1 MAQAQTTVTG
11 QGEMQDIQVAE
22 SRSFAKLFWR
32 QLKRNP
38 FVIAA
43 LAILALLYGMMIAS
57 PLIIDAFGYDPSKP
71 FVGPPLEG
79 PSSDHWFGTD
89 HLGRDLFSRVVWGSR
104 ISLNIGIIVA
114 LLSVGIGTLLG
125 SVAGYFG
132 GWLDSLIMRFTD
144 IVLNFP
150 FLFFAITIVTILE
163 PNFWNIVWAI
173 GLLAWTSIA
182 RIVRAN
188 ILSLREREFVLAA
201 YSLGASAQRI
211 ILRHILP
218 NTIAPLIVFGTLQV
232 GIAIIAEAG
241 LSYLGLG
248 VQPPTPSWGNMLQQ
262 GKPYISNHIWFTL
275 FPGLFIFT
283 SVLCINYLGDGLRDA
298 LDPKVVT

>member
-1 MAQAQTTVTG
+1 MAQVRTTTTLG
-11 QGEMQDIQVAE
+11 GETQGTQVAE

-38 FVIAA
+38 LVIAA
-43 LAILALLYGMMIAS
+43 LVVLALLYAMMGAS
-57 PLIIDAFGYDPSKP
+57 VLVDSFPPYDPSEP
-71 FVGPPLEG
+71 FVGPRLEG
-79 PSSDHWFGTD
+79 PSAEHWFGTD
-89 HLGRDLFSRVVWGSR
+89 HLGRDLFSRVVVGSQ

-114 LLSVGIGTLLG
+114 LLSVSIGTFLG
-125 SVAGYFG
+125 SLAGYFG

-144 IVLNFP
+144 IVINFP

-163 PNFWNIVWAI
+163 PNFWNIVLAI

-201 YSLGASAQRI
+201 HSVGAPARRI
-211 ILRHILP
+211 IIRHILP
-218 NTIAPLIVFGTLQV
+218 NTIAPLIVYATLTV
-232 GIAIIAEAG
+232 GVAIIAEAG

-262 GKPYISNHIWFTL
+262 GKPYISSNIWFTL
-275 FPGLFIFT
+275 FPGLFIFA
-283 SVLCINYLGDGLRDA
+283 SVMCINYLGDGLRDA
-298 LDPKVVT
+298 LDPKIIS